1 MKDEIS
7 RVLTLVEE
15 GKIDKEKASELI
27 TILQGKNQPEL
38 VTIKREASYGNKML
52 KIRVTSQ
59 EGDNVNVNLP
69 INLVKAVLKVGTNIA
84 EKIPEAAKYVKD
96 INVDLLIEAIE
107 NELDGE
113 IVNITSANGD
123 KVFVVIEQ
131 IMLKVKLKVK
141 DKRFSIPV
149 PYGVLNLVSLIITSK
164 KINRLINKA
173 IEKDGSKFIF
183 PEIERKDLKPLLQG
197 LQKHSGVIIVET
209 KLKDGTEV
217 EVKL

>member
-27 TILQGKNQPEL
+27 TILQGKDQPEL
-38 VTIKREASYGNKML
+38 VTTKKEAPYGNKML
-52 KIRVTSQ
+52 KIRVTSD

-84 EKIPEAAKYVKD
+84 EKIPEAEKYVKD

-123 KVFVVIEQ
+123 KVFVVIE
-131 IMLKVKLKVK
+131 
-141 DKRFSIPV
+141 
-149 PYGVLNLVSLIITSK
+149 
-164 KINRLINKA
+164 
-173 IEKDGSKFIF
+173 
-183 PEIERKDLKPLLQG
+183 
-197 LQKHSGVIIVET
+197 
-209 KLKDGTEV
+209 
-217 EVKL
+217 

>member
-27 TILQGKNQPEL
+27 SILQGKDQPEI
-38 VTIKREASYGNKML
+38 VTVKKEAPYGNKML
-52 KIRVTSQ
+52 KIRVTSE

-84 EKIPEAAKYVKD
+84 EKIPEAEKYVKD
-96 INVDLLIEAIE
+96 INIDLLIEAIE

-123 KVFVVIEQ
+123 KVFVVIE
-131 IMLKVKLKVK
+131 
-141 DKRFSIPV
+141 
-149 PYGVLNLVSLIITSK
+149 
-164 KINRLINKA
+164 
-173 IEKDGSKFIF
+173 
-183 PEIERKDLKPLLQG
+183 
-197 LQKHSGVIIVET
+197 
-209 KLKDGTEV
+209 
-217 EVKL
+217 

>member
-27 TILQGKNQPEL
+27 SILQGKDQPEL
-38 VTIKREASYGNKML
+38 VTIKKEATYGTKML
-52 KIRVTSQ
+52 KIRVTSEQ
-59 EGDNVNVNLP
+59 GDNVNVNLP

-84 EKIPEAAKYVKD
+84 EKIPEAEKYVKD

-123 KVFVVIEQ
+123 KVFVVIE
-131 IMLKVKLKVK
+131 
-141 DKRFSIPV
+141 
-149 PYGVLNLVSLIITSK
+149 
-164 KINRLINKA
+164 
-173 IEKDGSKFIF
+173 
-183 PEIERKDLKPLLQG
+183 
-197 LQKHSGVIIVET
+197 
-209 KLKDGTEV
+209 
-217 EVKL
+217 